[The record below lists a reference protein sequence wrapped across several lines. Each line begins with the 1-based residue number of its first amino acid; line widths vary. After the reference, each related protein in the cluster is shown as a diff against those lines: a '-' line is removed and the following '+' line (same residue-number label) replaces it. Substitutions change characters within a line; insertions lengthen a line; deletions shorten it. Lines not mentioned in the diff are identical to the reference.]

1 MQILTAT
8 IASGESLSAAVQLG
22 GASVL
27 RIVMPAGW
35 DAADLTFQTSEDGST
50 FRDLYA
56 AGDSEAAVSIA
67 VSAGKAYQL
76 APSTL
81 ACQLWLKVRSGTAG
95 SPVNQTAARTLTLVA
110 DLL

>member
-8 IASGESLSAAVQLG
+8 IASGESLSGAVQLG

-35 DAADLTFQTSEDGST
+35 DAAALTFQVSEDGST
-50 FRDLYA
+50 FRELNA

-76 APSTL
+76 VPSTL
-81 ACQLWLKVRSGTAG
+81 AAQLWLKVRSGTSG
-95 SPVNQTAARTLTLVA
+95 SPVNQTAARTITLVT